1 MCIRDSG
8 DDLCPTTAGLIA
20 ARGCP
25 DLPPALEQTTTTTPA
40 VTGNSVTGNSVSA
53 ADQQILDRAMEKVAF
68 NSNSSTLTPASQEIL
83 IEVAGVLKRYPGAVL
98 EIRGHTDSSGP
109 AAANMQL
116 SMERAR
122 ASASFISNQGIDI
135 TRLVSYGFGE
145 TQPIG
150 RNDTAAGRRSNRR
163 VEFDLKFNR

>member
-1 MCIRDSG
+1 M
-8 DDLCPTTAGLIA
+8 
-20 ARGCP
+20 
-25 DLPPALEQTTTTTPA
+25 
-40 VTGNSVTGNSVSA
+40 TGNSVSA